1 MTGTPVFRDATVL
14 GGCLELL
21 ADAVTVLV
29 RRRQRTVLALLGV
42 AVGTAAVV
50 APVNIGHMARMDLVR
65 QFRGMGIDVLIA
77 SPATQPQPGHAESRP
92 VPAEAFLRVRDAVPA
107 VTAAA
112 PLAQGS
118 GTVVFRG
125 QTFLASVTGATPHL
139 AALAGL
145 KMADGRFLSPLDEGA
160 AVAVLGH
167 DAAAEL
173 AGNGQA
179 PAVGDLVR
187 VDDAMM
193 QVVGLLAETPRNTLL
208 PTDLGRSV
216 IVPLGSVKR
225 IRPSAGID
233 GVLMKMADGADEHVA
248 GRAAEAYFASLG
260 QGAEMRVESARQLI
274 DSMRSQMKTVAGMIA
289 ALGGVAL
296 VVGGVGVMNVM
307 LMSVLER
314 RQEVGL
320 RMAVGATRRD
330 VTLMFLAEAVV
341 LSGLGALCGLGI
353 GLAACGLYAVIA
365 GMTLAVSVA
374 VLPLAL
380 AVALAVGVAAGI
392 YPALAASRLDPVV
405 ALRAGG

>member
-1 MTGTPVFRDATVL
+1 MTDAAAFRDATVL
-14 GGCLELL
+14 GACLDLL

-65 QFRGMGIDVLIA
+65 QFQGMGIDILIA
-77 SPATQPQPGHAESRP
+77 SPAVEQQPNDAVGRP
-92 VPAEAFLRVRDAVPA
+92 VPAEAFLGVRDAVPA
-107 VTAAA
+107 IGIVA

-118 GTVVFRG
+118 GMAVFRG

-139 AALAGL
+139 APLAGL
-145 KMADGRFLSPLDEGA
+145 KMAAGRFLSPLDEGA

-173 AGNGQA
+173 TGSGRAL
-179 PAVGDLVR
+179 AVGDLVR
-187 VDDAMM
+187 VDDAMV

-208 PTDLGRSV
+208 PTDFGRSV

-225 IRPSAGID
+225 IRPSASID
-233 GVLMKMADGADEHVA
+233 AVLMKMADGTDERVT
-248 GRAAEAYFASLG
+248 GRAAQAFFASLG
-260 QGAEMRVESARQLI
+260 RGGEMRVDSARQLI

-330 VTLMFLAEAVV
+330 ITLMFLAEAVV

-353 GLAACGLYAVIA
+353 GLAACGLYAVVA

-380 AVALAVGVAAGI
+380 AVALMVGVAAGL